1 MKYYDYIIAGS
12 GCAGLSI
19 AYYLAHSRLGACR
32 VLLIDRLKKSENDR
46 TWCFWTTQPTE
57 FDTIINHS
65 WHHLIFAD
73 KQGELSQALPNLSY
87 QLLKGLDFYQF
98 TQDAIAQH
106 SNFEHLTGEIASI
119 GEDAAGAYVVVGEEK
134 YGAKWV
140 FNSCLDWRAWQAQ
153 NQHQLFLL
161 QHFKG
166 YIIET
171 ESPQF
176 RAQQA
181 TLMDFRTAQPGDT
194 RFFYV
199 LPFTEHKAL
208 VEYTIFSENL
218 LQASEY
224 HTELLNYLHQQL
236 GIEQYTILDEEFGV
250 IPMTDA
256 SHPHSKG
263 SHIIPVGILGGAIK
277 PSTGYAF
284 LKIQQQAQQLVRQL
298 EQGQIPDARLPR
310 KWRFRFYDRLL
321 LHIINKEGHLVNIIF
336 SSLFRNNPIERIL
349 CFLDERTT
357 IWQELLIFARLPIR
371 PFLRALYQL
380 YLPSIKNRTHQPEFS
395 PLLKTIK

>member
-19 AYYLAHSRLGACR
+19 AYYLAHSRLAKSK
-32 VLLIDRLKKSENDR
+32 VLLIDRSKKSENDR
-46 TWCFWTTQPTE
+46 TWCFWAAQPTT
-57 FDTIINHS
+57 FDAIISKS

-73 KQGELSQALPNLSY
+73 QQGEHSHALPNLSY

-98 TQDAIAQH
+98 TQAAIAQH
-106 SNFEHLTGEIASI
+106 PNFECLAGEITHI
-119 GEDAAGAYVVVGEEK
+119 GEDAAGAYVIVEGEK

-153 NQHQLFLL
+153 NQHLLFLL

-176 RAQQA
+176 NVQQV

-199 LPFTEHKAL
+199 LPFTAHKAL

-218 LQASEY
+218 LQPNEY
-224 HTELLNYLHQQL
+224 QAELANYVYQQL
-236 GIEQYTILDEEFGV
+236 GIEQYTILEEEFGV

-256 SHPHSKG
+256 PIPASAG
-263 SHIIPVGILGGAIK
+263 SHIIPVGVRGGAIK

-298 EQGQIPDARLPR
+298 EQGQIPDPRLPR
-310 KWRFRFYDRLL
+310 KRRFQFYDRLL
-321 LHIINKEGHLVNIIF
+321 LHILKEEGQLAQSIF
-336 SSLFRNNPIERIL
+336 SCLFRNNRIESIFR
-349 CFLDERTT
+349 FLDERTT
-357 IWQELLIFARLPIR
+357 LWQEIFIFARLPIR
-371 PFLRALYQL
+371 PFLRAMYQL
-380 YLPSIKNRTHQPEFS
+380 YAPRIKSKTRQPVFS
-395 PLLKTIK
+395 TSLKMTK